1 MTPDWLPPELHR
13 RVKEG
18 DFGNAGFIGIKE
30 LRVRLAEVLSRV
42 AYGDQQVVVY
52 RHHKPLAAIVPLHD
66 LQACQAV
73 EDHSYAEQLQQLV
86 TDDDFEEP
94 GVPLDEVTAKYG
106 AW

>member
-1 MTPDWLPPELHR
+1 MTPKWLPPELHR

-18 DFGNAGFIGIKE
+18 DFGNADFVTVHE
-30 LRVRLAEVLSRV
+30 LRAGLAEILNRV
-42 AYGDQQVVVY
+42 AYHDEQIIVR
-52 RHHKPLAAIVPLHD
+52 RHRKPLAAIVPIYD

-73 EDHSYAEQLQQLV
+73 EDHSYALELEALV

>member
-1 MTPDWLPPELHR
+1 MTPPWLPQELHR
-13 RVKEG
+13 RVEER
-18 DFGNAGFIGIKE
+18 DFGAASFVTVHE
-30 LRVRLAEVLSRV
+30 LRAGLAEILNRV
-42 AYGDQQVVVY
+42 AYRDEQIVVR
-52 RHHKPLAAIVPLHD
+52 RHRKPLVAIVPIYD

-73 EDHSYAEQLQQLV
+73 EDHSYAVELEAPV